1 MKKTKGNAD
10 DDGPYFAIEHYAGQV
25 LRIEISGIFN
35 NYSNNSGGLRL
46 QPVSREEPRYALQEC
61 RASLAGA

>member
-25 LRIEISGIFN
+25 LILSFARILFDYYILN
-35 NYSNNSGGLRL
+35 K
-46 QPVSREEPRYALQEC
+46 
-61 RASLAGA
+61 

>member
-25 LRIEISGIFN
+25 LRMEIPGIFT
-35 NYSNNSGGLRL
+35 
-46 QPVSREEPRYALQEC
+46 
-61 RASLAGA
+61 